1 LFQGRRQY
9 AGGPVFF
16 LPPAS
21 ARDRDRNDF
30 FSKQALP
37 LAVTKGII
45 MQAGKSIR
53 MERLMNRDTKR
64 CVIVPMDHGVS
75 VGPITGLEDMRRA
88 VGEVAE
94 GGADAVLGH
103 KGLIRC
109 GHRKGGR
116 DIGLILHLSS
126 STELSPHPNAKTLTA
141 SVTDALKLGAD
152 GISMH
157 VNLGDPTEATMLS
170 DLGKIAS
177 EAHDWGMPLLVMIY
191 ARGPKIN
198 DSFAPATV
206 AHCARVAMELG
217 ADLVKVPYTG
227 DVDSFAQVVESCCVP
242 VLIAGGPK
250 TDTIR
255 DFLQVVSDSIKAG
268 GSGLSV
274 GRNVFQHPK
283 PRLLTSALSGI
294 VHANW
299 SMEQAL
305 AAVGEE

>member
-1 LFQGRRQY
+1 
-9 AGGPVFF
+9 
-16 LPPAS
+16 
-21 ARDRDRNDF
+21 
-30 FSKQALP
+30 
-37 LAVTKGII
+37 
-45 MQAGKSIR
+45 MQVGKSIR

-64 CVIVPMDHGVS
+64 SVIVPMDHGVS

-116 DIGLILHLSS
+116 DVGLILHLSS
-126 STELSPHPNAKTLTA
+126 STDLSPHPNAKTLTA

-170 DLGKIAS
+170 DLGKVAS
-177 EAHDWGMPLLVMIY
+177 EAHDWGVPLLVMIY

-198 DSFAPATV
+198 DPFAPATI

-227 DVDSFAQVVESCCVP
+227 DMDSFARVVESCCVP

-250 TDTIR
+250 TDTTR
-255 DFLQVVSDSIKAG
+255 DFLQVVSDSVKAG
-268 GSGLSV
+268 GAGISV

-299 SMEQAL
+299 SVEQAL
-305 AAVGEE
+305 AVVGEE